1 METNDRGGMRVAPAE
16 STPCG
21 CGKRAVAASPE
32 ARRRVITLAAVSMAG
47 ALMPA
52 AAWAQ
57 PQEAIA
63 VGDRLVLDDPD
74 GKPAPLRPAD
84 LKPGR
89 PVLAFA
95 FDAGRG
101 VVRDQNRLLKLVLI
115 RLTESEMSE
124 ATRARAAGG
133 VLAYSA
139 ICTHQG
145 CEVKTWIAKERVL
158 ACFCHASKFALLDG
172 AGVVSG
178 PAARPLP
185 AVGLGLSGD
194 QLVVSSLFTAAPGGA
209 PA

>member
-1 METNDRGGMRVAPAE
+1 
-16 STPCG
+16 
-21 CGKRAVAASPE
+21 
-32 ARRRVITLAAVSMAG
+32 VITLAAVSMAG

-124 ATRARAAGG
+124 ATRARRLTN
-133 VLAYSA
+133 VLSA
-139 ICTHQG
+139 Q
-145 CEVKTWIAKERVL
+145 
-158 ACFCHASKFALLDG
+158 
-172 AGVVSG
+172 
-178 PAARPLP
+178 
-185 AVGLGLSGD
+185 
-194 QLVVSSLFTAAPGGA
+194 
-209 PA
+209 